1 VDGAEPAPELGAGDE
16 GPFEEQAVR
25 TITAAAATT
34 SRAPPGRVPHVAAH
48 RVAITTI
55 VGDTPVRS
63 RAGHLGSAS
72 EAGSRVG
79 WPQGFLALQARGFSS
94 LATIG
99 RVAWPGFDELAALAA
114 AAAVT
119 SRIGLLTDVL
129 LAPTYDAARLAKL
142 TASVDALSAGRLTL
156 GLGVGARPDDFPAVG
171 RDFHARGR
179 IFDEQLGRLHE
190 SWAGQGSALGP
201 TPFGPATLRGRIP
214 VLFGGDPVRAARRAA
229 RWEGGYTVGGAPA
242 EAAEGMLAAFKG
254 AFRQVGG
261 TRTPRTVC
269 LAYFGLDER
278 DEESRRQLLAY
289 YGYVG
294 DRAQAI
300 ATGAARTA
308 EQVRDRVEA
317 YRRLEI
323 DELVFV
329 PSVPEV
335 DQVDLLADLVL

>member
-1 VDGAEPAPELGAGDE
+1 MDIAIGIGNTLLDME
-16 GPFEEQAVR
+16 GPTLLEWAR
-25 TITAAAATT
+25 
-34 SRAPPGRVPHVAAH
+34 RA
-48 RVAITTI
+48 
-55 VGDTPVRS
+55 
-63 RAGHLGSAS
+63 
-72 EAGSRVG
+72 E
-79 WPQGFLALQARGFSS
+79 ARGFSS